1 MFLSFGNGLTKY
13 KTRWVK
19 VNVLL
24 VLCCV
29 VFFGQFVGMLMQVSS
44 EIQSLTFSTADR
56 PTWSLADLFIIFFCL
71 CCMRVPLCVCC
82 ECSGADSSKTIS
94 AALNFSRNQS
104 INQVIKF
111 HLYSPG
117 SRRQSASEGFTLDT
131 AASVL
136 KPPNQVRKNLK
147 KHFTG
152 KKKKP
157 QTATE
162 EGSLSLGW
170 ADTQRLKTEYSC
182 ALSRTHPD
190 RAMLAKPDQ

>member
-29 VFFGQFVGMLMQVSS
+29 CWSVCRDAHAGVIRDSVID
-44 EIQSLTFSTADR
+44 IQHSWW
-56 PTWSLADLFIIFFCL
+56 PTWSLADLFMIFFCL

-82 ECSGADSSKTIS
+82 ECSGADSWKTIS
-94 AALNFSRNQS
+94 AALNFSRSQS

-131 AASVL
+131 APSVL

-182 ALSRTHPD
+182 ALSRTQPD